1 MVRKI
6 ILKVVVFFVVA
17 LGTAFIVNKLNN
29 LSLDSVSR
37 EMAEPV
43 LPIVYCQYEGN
54 TINRMQGYTQI
65 MSTGLMRDGI
75 VPLNEDYGVDIL
87 VDDTSMYGNSFSYE
101 LRTIAGDSLIEYG
114 DVEQG
119 ESVQGFTKYEVR
131 FRMDMQENQEY
142 VLVFLINNADGETA
156 RYYTRVV
163 KLSQEYATEIV
174 DYAMEFH
181 ELTMIKYQNPEEG
194 NMVYDALKTTGE
206 GTDDNLCHVDLS
218 SSYDMVTWGG
228 LNPMV
233 VTPIVPTITEIDNEY
248 AVVHLSYVAEST
260 KDEISYYYNVDEYYT
275 AIYDKNNLTTELLA
289 FDRYQESIIN
299 ENCLSKSNNSIN
311 MGIADEDKIEYIVS
325 ANSKKV
331 AFVKECQLWYYDYNS
346 SKLTS
351 VFSFSQGN
359 YNDVRTTNTNLD
371 INIANMDEE
380 GNIYFAVY
388 GYMNRGAHEGENGI
402 SFYNFS
408 AKDSVIS
415 EQFFVSCDEP
425 FDVMKEEI
433 GRFTYYDE
441 AGYFYY
447 LLDGSV
453 FCVNLENG
461 TQSPMVSGIPSNKYT
476 VSENRSIV
484 AYPNSPVA
492 NEVTSI
498 IIHNFETGEEYIE
511 TGADYDRFLQ
521 LGFVGNDL
529 IYGVSKKNDII
540 IASDNEAIMPLYK
553 LFIVKPDGEIIKEY
567 AKTGLYIMNAVVQE
581 DKIYLER
588 ANKQNNFFVEA
599 EPDFMSYKA
608 AVSENGM
615 STAYKY
621 DSGELN
627 QFHVVFPSN
636 IYISENVKPT
646 LTKNK
651 DYENYVELSVKTT
664 NDEAAFYVF
673 NNSGYKGEYK
683 SAGKAIISVNED
695 AAGLVVDSAGNTIYR
710 SLEAHGYN
718 TVASEITEVPCVG
731 INNSLMTCA
740 YMCIDYI
747 GSDVTLEQILGCES
761 WEAAFEEYTYG
772 VGMNVSGIDLQ
783 TALYFLDRDVP
794 FAASIDDGRFVLVIS
809 YNSTHIRYY
818 DPIED
823 GEIKVTRKEFE
834 ESLSKQSN
842 TIYTYTSQ

>member
-6 ILKVVVFFVVA
+6 ILKVLVFITVA
-17 LGTAFIVNKLNN
+17 LGTAFIVNKINN
-29 LSLDSVSR
+29 LSLDSVSK

-43 LPIVYCQYEGN
+43 LPVVYCQYEGN
-54 TINRMQGYTQI
+54 TINRMQGYTQV

-75 VPLNEDYGVDIL
+75 IPLNSEYGVDIL
-87 VDDTSMYGNSFSYE
+87 VDDASMYGSSFSYE

-114 DVEQG
+114 DAILG

-142 VLVFLINNADGETA
+142 VLVFLINNSEGETA

-163 KLSQEYATEIV
+163 KLSQEFATEIV
-174 DYAMEFH
+174 DYALAFH
-181 ELTMIKYQNPEEG
+181 ESTMIKYQNPEEG
-194 NMVYDALKTTGE
+194 NLVYDSLKTTGE
-206 GTDDNLCHVDLS
+206 GTDDNLCHVDLT
-218 SSYDMVTWGG
+218 SSYDMVTWSG

-233 VTPIVPTITEIDNEY
+233 VTPIVPSITEIDNEY

-260 KDEISYYYNVDEYYT
+260 KDEVSYYYNVDEYYT
-275 AIYDKNNLTTELLA
+275 AKYDKNNLTTELLA

-311 MGIADEDKIEYIVS
+311 MGIADDEQIEYVVS
-325 ANSKKV
+325 ENNKKM
-331 AFVKECQLWYYDYNS
+331 AFVKEGQLWYYDYNS

-359 YNDVRTTNTNLD
+359 YNDIRTVNTNID
-371 INIANMDEE
+371 INIADMDED

-388 GYMNRGAHEGENGI
+388 GYMNRGDHEGENGI
-402 SFYNFS
+402 SFYHFS
-408 AKDSVIS
+408 SEDSVIS

-447 LLDGSV
+447 LLDGSI

-461 TQSPMVSGIPSNKYT
+461 TQSPMVSGIPSDKYT
-476 VSENRSIV
+476 VSKNRSIV
-484 AYPNSPVA
+484 AYPNSPITE
-492 NEVTSI
+492 EVTSI
-498 IIHNFETGEEYIE
+498 IIHNFETGEEFVE

-529 IYGVSKKNDII
+529 IYGVSKKDDII

-567 AKTGLYIMNAVVQE
+567 SKTGIYIMNAQVQS
-581 DKIYLER
+581 DKIYLQR
-588 ANKQNNFFVEA
+588 ANKQNNFFVET
-599 EPDFMSYKA
+599 EPDFMSYKEDSSA
-608 AVSENGM
+608 SGM
-615 STAYKY
+615 VNTYKY
-621 DSGELN
+621 DAGALN

-636 IYISENVKPT
+636 IYINENIKPI
-646 LTKNK
+646 LTKNREYDK
-651 DYENYVELSVKTT
+651 YVELSIKTSI
-664 NDEAAFYVF
+664 NDDAFYVF
-673 NNSGYKGEYK
+673 NNSGYKGEYQ
-683 SAGKAIISVNED
+683 SAGRAILAVNEED
-695 AAGLVVDSAGNTIYR
+695 AGLVVDSDGNTIYR
-710 SLEAHGYN
+710 SLEAISYN
-718 TVASEITEVPCVG
+718 TVASEINEVSCSG
-731 INNSLMTCA
+731 IRDSMMTCA
-740 YMCIDYI
+740 YMCIEYI
-747 GSDVTLEQILGCES
+747 GGDATVAQVLACES
-761 WEAAFEEYTYG
+761 WEDAFEKYTYG

-794 FAASIDDGRFVLVIS
+794 FAACIDDGRYVLVIS

-818 DPIED
+818 DPIEG
-823 GEIKVTRKEFE
+823 GEIKVTRDAFE
-834 ESLSKQSN
+834 DSLSKQSN